1 MMTKEDAL
9 REAGVPIEPE
19 LTPSQSILT
28 ALKALGYSFRLNLCG
43 MVVEVNGHP
52 LSDLLEAEIRTQM
65 RDRGVKSMNA
75 VEDAYKTDAKR
86 NSYHPIRDYFK
97 QLKWDGEDHISV
109 LASKIT
115 SDNDPV
121 IYDDGAKAPL
131 HAVYL
136 YRWMIGAVAKVMHGE
151 QNPMLTWDGPQGI
164 GKSLLA
170 RWLCPKQEWFI
181 EAPINPQDKDCDVR
195 LMSLF
200 IWEVSE
206 LDATT
211 RKADVSALKAFITKG
226 KVTVRKS
233 YGRNDVSGAAMCS
246 FIGTVNNTTGFL
258 ADETGSRRFYI
269 CRLTHIDWSYRD
281 LDVDQLWAQAVS
293 EYQAG
298 ASPHLTREEK
308 AAQAVVN
315 QRYEVETPIEDW
327 LQQYF
332 TLTGD
337 PDDLLSMG
345 EIITHLAERGVR
357 LHGSERAQSM
367 ELGRVLPRLGSAKVH
382 TRHGK
387 RWSGLA
393 IKHA

>member
-1 MMTKEDAL
+1 MSREEAL

-19 LTPSQSILT
+19 NTPSQNIMT
-28 ALKALGYSFRLNLCG
+28 ALKALGYTFRLNLCG
-43 MVVEVNGHP
+43 MVLEVNGVP
-52 LSDLLEAEIRTQM
+52 LNDLLEAEIRTQM
-65 RDRGVKSMNA
+65 RDRGAKSMNA
-75 VEDAYKTDAKR
+75 VEDAYKTEAKR

-97 QLKWDGEDHISV
+97 QLKWDGKDHISA
-109 LASKIT
+109 LAAKLT

-121 IYDDGAKAPL
+121 IYADGAKAPL

-233 YGRNDVSGAAMCS
+233 YGRNDISGAAMCS

-269 CRLTHIDWSYRD
+269 CRLTGIDWTYRD
-281 LDVDQLWAQAVS
+281 LDVDQLWAHAVS

-315 QRYEVETPIEDW
+315 QRYEVETPLEDW

-345 EIITHLAERGVR
+345 EIITHLADKGVR

-367 ELGRVLPRLGSAKVH
+367 ELGRVLPRLGATKVH
-382 TRHGK
+382 TRTGK
-387 RWSGLA
+387 RWAGIA
-393 IKHA
+393 AKHG